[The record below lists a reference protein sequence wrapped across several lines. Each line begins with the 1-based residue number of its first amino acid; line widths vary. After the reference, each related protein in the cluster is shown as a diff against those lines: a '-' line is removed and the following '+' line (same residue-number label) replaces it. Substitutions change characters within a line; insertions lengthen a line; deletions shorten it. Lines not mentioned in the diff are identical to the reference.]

1 MKMSE
6 EKKEDVK
13 AWNILYAN
21 ADILIAVPKKEEEE

>member
-1 MKMSE
+1 MKMSK

-21 ADILIAVPKKEEEE
+21 EDILIAVPQKDEEE

>member
-1 MKMSE
+1 MSK

-21 ADILIAVPKKEEEE
+21 DDILIAVPKKDEEE